1 MNADGSSR
9 RIDVILFYIVEPS
22 EPNKVPVIAEGIL
35 VGISRMDAWMNAGW
49 LIKL

>member
-9 RIDVILFYIVEPS
+9 RVDVILFYIAEPS
-22 EPNKVPVIAEGIL
+22 EPNKVLVIEEGIL
-35 VGISRMDAWMNAGW
+35 VDISWMDAGW